1 MPDRRPQPQVQQ
13 HAGPQANNQ
22 APADSEGLESADVN
36 YLMIINRS
44 TKPLYLMPGE
54 IIFGGQQDR
63 AIGQESIIPPGKK
76 AVKIEVYCVESGRWA
91 ARDDAETEA
100 AVDKLASPSDKP
112 MDAKARKELA
122 QEAKKGKFVAH
133 AGNLSKDARVAVQS
147 GQGQGA
153 VWDNVGQANAASGI
167 QTASDAFTANY
178 TDPKVLKKLQAYVD
192 KLQRPVAEHK
202 QVVGAIVAINGK
214 AEAVD
219 VFQST
224 PLFEKLWPKLLKSHA
239 LDAFAVAEKP
249 EAKKVCTPADARDFL
264 LAAMQANVEKNSKG
278 QGGLVVTKRDSEKVT
293 SFSAGFGGMGGMGGG
308 FGDSV
313 HSSGYKK

>member
-1 MPDRRPQPQVQQ
+1 
-13 HAGPQANNQ
+13 
-22 APADSEGLESADVN
+22 
-36 YLMIINRS
+36 MIINRS

-122 QEAKKGKFVAH
+122 EEAKKGKFVAH
-133 AGNLSKDARVAVQS
+133 AGNLSNAPRGWLCSLARVKGRS
-147 GQGQGA
+147 GTMSARQTPPL
-153 VWDNVGQANAASGI
+153 AS
-167 QTASDAFTANY
+167 
-178 TDPKVLKKLQAYVD
+178 
-192 KLQRPVAEHK
+192 RPPATPLRPTTPTPRCSK
-202 QVVGAIVAINGK
+202 SFRPMSISCSGPRPSTSRWWGPSWPSMARLRRWT
-214 AEAVD
+214 
-219 VFQST
+219 FQST

-249 EAKKVCTPADARDFL
+249 E
-264 LAAMQANVEKNSKG
+264 
-278 QGGLVVTKRDSEKVT
+278 
-293 SFSAGFGGMGGMGGG
+293 
-308 FGDSV
+308 
-313 HSSGYKK
+313 